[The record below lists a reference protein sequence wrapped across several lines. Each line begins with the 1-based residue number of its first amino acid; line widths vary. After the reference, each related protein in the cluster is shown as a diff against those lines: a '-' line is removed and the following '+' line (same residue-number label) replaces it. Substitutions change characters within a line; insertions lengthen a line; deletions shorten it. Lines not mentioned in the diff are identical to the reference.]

1 MIALTKITSL
11 HSTNQAIIKK
21 IQKAI
26 FSNGV
31 GGFVPIPLLKT
42 APIKIQFHSIKFNF
56 LLIKSKFYKLK
67 HSFYPFGLNG

>member
-26 FSNGV
+26 FSNGI
-31 GGFVPIPLLKT
+31 GTKPPTPLLKT

-56 LLIKSKFYKLK
+56 CTYKIQILQIKT
-67 HSFYPFGLNG
+67 

>member
-56 LLIKSKFYKLK
+56 FTYKIQILQIKT
-67 HSFYPFGLNG
+67 